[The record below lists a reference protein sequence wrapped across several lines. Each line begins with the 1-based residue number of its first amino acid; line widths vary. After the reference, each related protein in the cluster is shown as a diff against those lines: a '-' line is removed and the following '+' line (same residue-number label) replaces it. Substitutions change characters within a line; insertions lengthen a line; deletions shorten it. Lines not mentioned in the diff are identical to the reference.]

1 MAGQA
6 RNRGT
11 RARGRSDRAVP
22 SWPVLAAASAAVS
35 GSTVSSPATSAPTE
49 TSAIET
55 RSTYR
60 MLLIK
65 GLAPE
70 EAANL
75 TAFLCGIPLAAQTW
89 KIKEVNQLLF
99 LRELNR
105 SGHFG
110 HSDGTDTQLI

>member
-11 RARGRSDRAVP
+11 RAHGRSDRAVA
-22 SWPVLAAASAAVS
+22 SWPVLAGASAAAS
-35 GSTVSSPATSAPTE
+35 GSIATSPTTSEPTE
-49 TSAIET
+49 TSSVVT

-60 MLLIK
+60 MLLIR
-65 GLAPE
+65 GLAPD

-105 SGHFG
+105 AGHFG
-110 HSDGTDTQLI
+110 QADGTEASVH